1 MKILISGGA
10 GFIGYHL
17 ACKFVKENHNVIL
30 IDNLNKTGI
39 DSELKNLLKNENIKL
54 LEINLENNKQ
64 LLNLPDD
71 FEIVIHL
78 AAILG
83 VQNVIN
89 NSFKVLDSNVKMLS
103 NMLELAQK
111 QKRLYKFLFASTSEV
126 YAGTLEKFM
135 LEVPTPEDSNIIL
148 PDLNMPR
155 TSYMLSKIYGEAM
168 CIASG
173 LPLINIRPHN
183 IYGPR
188 MGSSHVIPQ
197 IIKRV
202 VDTSYG
208 GKLGVYS
215 PNHTRVFCYVDDAT
229 SLIYKLLFSSKENSI
244 TINLGNNR
252 PEIKIHNLV
261 KKILTK
267 MNREDIQL
275 FDLPA
280 TEGSPS
286 RRAPNIDKLTKITDL
301 KDRLSIDDGLEKTI
315 KWYLEFLKINSL
327 N

>member
-1 MKILISGGA
+1 LKILISGGA

-17 ACKFVKENHNVIL
+17 ACKFLKENHNVTL

-39 DSELKNLLKNENIKL
+39 DSELKNLVNNKNIKL
-54 LEINLENNKQ
+54 IKKNLENTEE
-64 LLNLPDD
+64 LLDLPDD

-83 VQNVIN
+83 VQNVID
-89 NSFKVLDSNVKMLS
+89 NSFKVLDLNVKMLS
-103 NMLELAQK
+103 NMLYLAQK

-126 YAGTLEKFM
+126 YAGTLEKSL
-135 LEVPTPEDSNIIL
+135 LEVPTPENSYILL

-173 LPLINIRPHN
+173 LPIINIRPHN

-188 MGSSHVIPQ
+188 MGFSHVIPQ

-202 VDTSYG
+202 IDTKIG
-208 GKLGVYS
+208 GRLGVYS
-215 PNHTRVFCYVDDAT
+215 PKHTRVFCYIDDAT
-229 SLIYKLLFSSKENSI
+229 SLIYKLLFNTKDESI
-244 TINLGNNR
+244 TTNLGNDS
-252 PEIKIHNLV
+252 PEINIYNLV
-261 KKILTK
+261 KKILKK

-275 FDLPA
+275 FDLPE
-280 TEGSPS
+280 TDGSPK
-286 RRAPNIDKLTKITDL
+286 RRAPNINKLTRITNL
-301 KDRLSIDDGLEKTI
+301 KDRVSIDDGLELTI
-315 KWYLEFLKINSL
+315 KWYLEFLNIN
-327 N
+327 